1 MEELYKTYFTDVYKY
16 LTAISGDRQIAEELT
31 QDTFFKALQKIG
43 GFRGECSI
51 RVWLCQIAQNA
62 WFDYL
67 RKHKRIVPEDENRES
82 ESVRDMVL
90 DFEQKETALRIHR
103 ILHEMQEPYKEV
115 FSLRVFGELSF
126 REISALFGK
135 TESWAR
141 TTFLRAK
148 RKIWE
153 VMENE
158 DHM

>member
-51 RVWLCQIAQNA
+51 RVWLCQIAKNA

-82 ESVRDMVL
+82 ESVRDMAL
-90 DFEQKETALRIHR
+90 DFEQRETALRIHR

-126 REISALFGK
+126 REIGTLFGK